1 MQKNDPVVAELANHF
16 PPERLK
22 SRLIDLYA
30 YSSDASFYTLVPRAV
45 VFPVNVEEIGLL
57 FRLAKKL
64 GVSVTFRTAGTSLSG
79 QTVTDGILVDVS
91 KHWGAVQVEDNGAYV
106 RVQPGVTGAVVNHH
120 LRKYGRKIGPDP
132 ASIQSAMMGGILSNN
147 SSGMCC
153 GVVDNSYHTLAHI
166 KFMLSNGL
174 VFDTGV
180 SGDYARFERE
190 AAGIFS
196 GLEHLRRGVMGNT
209 ALVARIR
216 EKYRRKNT
224 VGYGLNAFV
233 DFEHPLD
240 ILSHLLIGGE
250 GTLGFIAEAV
260 LRTIPDKPFK
270 SAALLFF
277 ETPRGAC
284 DAIPLLKDSGA
295 EALEFMDR
303 AALRSIEHLASAPA
317 FLKELPDRASC
328 ILCEYQADSK
338 EGLALLLDHAAQQLN
353 SLPLISR
360 TAFTSDEKERGN
372 YWKLRKGM
380 YPSVAAV
387 RAKGTSVMLEDIAV
401 PLDRLGETIELLQE
415 LFRQFNYAHAI
426 VFGHAKDGNLHFVV
440 SQSVATPEDI
450 ALFAAFNDAL
460 AELIIHRCQGA
471 LKAEHGTGR
480 QVAPYVEAEWGSEAY
495 EVMKTLKALVD
506 PDNIVNPGVIL
517 NEDRQCH
524 LKNLKSLPVVEEEV
538 DKCVECGYCE
548 LSCPSRNFTLTPRQR
563 IVLRRSLARLKAA
576 GDNRTYQAIL
586 GDYQYDGM
594 DTCAVDGMCAT
605 NCPVDIN
612 TGELIKRLRRE
623 NHSRG
628 ANYLALQVARRF
640 GFVEWMVKS
649 GLWSGQLVNTVFGA
663 RAMRKITVAMR
674 RLAPSFP
681 LWMSEMTGPV
691 SMRVQQPAAAGAVYF
706 PTCLTRMM
714 GSDKERKASIAEVL
728 LRLSDRA
735 GIGLVVPAGLS
746 GSCCGQA
753 FSSKGFADA
762 YRLTVNRTVEK
773 LWEWSRRGAL
783 PVVID
788 ISSCSYSLH
797 ACRPYLTS
805 DNQLLFD
812 KLKLMDSLEFA
823 VDMLLPRLSIRKKAG
838 KAVFHPVC
846 SLHKMNLYKKL
857 EELAV
862 RTVEE
867 PVIPFMAGCCGMA
880 GDRGFYYPGLIASAC
895 RDESNEAVAQA
906 ASGYYSTARTCEMAL
921 SEVSGKTYRSILY
934 LLDEVSDGSAG

>member
-1 MQKNDPVVAELANHF
+1 MQKNDPVVEELANHF

-22 SRLIDLYA
+22 SRLIDRYA
-30 YSSDASFYTLVPRAV
+30 YSSDASFYTLVPRAI
-45 VFPVNVEEIGLL
+45 VFPINIEEISLL
-57 FRLAKKL
+57 FRLAKQL
-64 GVSVTFRTAGTSLSG
+64 GVSITFRTAGTSLSG

-91 KHWGAVQVEDNGAYV
+91 KHWGAVQVEDYGAYV
-106 RVQPGVTGAVVNHH
+106 RVQPGVTGAAVNHH

-166 KFMLSNGL
+166 KFMLANGL
-174 VFDTGV
+174 VFDTSV
-180 SGDYARFERE
+180 PEDYVRFERE

-196 GLEHLRRGVMGNT
+196 GLGYLRRRVMENT

-216 EKYRRKNT
+216 EKYKRKNT
-224 VGYGLNAFV
+224 VGYGLNAFL

-277 ETPRGAC
+277 ESPRSAC

-295 EALEFMDR
+295 EALELMDR

-317 FLKELPDRASC
+317 FLKELPDSASC

-338 EGLALLLDHAAQQLN
+338 EGLASLLIHAAQQLGG
-353 SLPLISR
+353 LPLISQ
-360 TAFTSDEKERGN
+360 TPFTSDEKERGN

-387 RAKGTSVMLEDIAV
+387 RAKGESVMLEDIAV
-401 PLDRLGETIELLQE
+401 PLERLGETIELLQE
-415 LFRQFNYAHAI
+415 LFRRFNYAHAI

-440 SQSVATPEDI
+440 SQAVATPEDI
-450 ALFAAFNDAL
+450 VLFGAFNDAL

-480 QVAPYVEAEWGSEAY
+480 QVAPYVEAEWGTEAY
-495 EVMKTLKALVD
+495 QVMKALKALVD

-517 NEDRQCH
+517 NDDKHCH
-524 LKNLKSLPVVEEEV
+524 LRNLKSLPVVEEEV

-563 IVLRRSLARLKAA
+563 IVLRRSLARLKAS
-576 GDNRTYQAIL
+576 GNDQAYSVL
-586 GDYQYDGM
+586 LKDYQYDGM

-623 NHSRG
+623 NHSRV
-628 ANYLALQVARRF
+628 ANSLALQVARRF
-640 GFVEWMVKS
+640 RLVEWLVKA
-649 GLWSGQLVNTVFGA
+649 GLQGGRFINGLFGA
-663 RAMRKITVAMR
+663 RSMLKITVGLR
-674 RLAPSFP
+674 RVMPSFP

-691 SMRVQQPAAAGAVYF
+691 AIRAHSPAIPGAIYF

-714 GSDKERKASIAEVL
+714 GKDKEGKASIAEVL
-728 LRLSDRA
+728 IRLSDRA
-735 GIGLVVPAGLS
+735 GIGLVVPSGVN

-753 FSSKGFADA
+753 FSSKGFSDA
-762 YRLTVNRTVEK
+762 YSLTVNRTVEK
-773 LWEWSRRGAL
+773 LWEWSRQGEL

-788 ISSCSYSLH
+788 ISSCSHSLH
-797 ACRPYLTS
+797 TCRPYLTP
-805 DNQLLFD
+805 DNQVRFD

-823 VDMLLPRLSIRKKAG
+823 VDVLLPRLAIRKKAG

-867 PVIPFMAGCCGMA
+867 PVIPFTAGCCGMA

-895 RDESNEAVAQA
+895 RDEGSEAAAQV

-921 SEVSGKTYRSILY
+921 SETSGKTYRSILY
-934 LLDEVSDGSAG
+934 LLDEVSDGGAG

>member
-1 MQKNDPVVAELANHF
+1 MHKNDPVVEALANHF

-22 SRLIDLYA
+22 SRLIELYA

-45 VFPVNVEEIGLL
+45 VIPINIEEISLL
-57 FRLAKKL
+57 FRLAREL
-64 GVSVTFRTAGTSLSG
+64 QVSITFRTAGTSLSG

-91 KHWGAVQVEDNGAYV
+91 KHWGLVKVEDNGAHV
-106 RVQPGVTGAVVNHH
+106 RVQPGVTGAVVNHQ

-153 GVVDNSYHTLAHI
+153 GVVDNSYHTLANI
-166 KFMLSNGL
+166 KFMMPNGL
-174 VFDTGV
+174 IFDTG
-180 SGDYARFERE
+180 SAEDYRRFEQE
-190 AAGIFS
+190 AGELCQ
-196 GLEHLRRGVMGNT
+196 GLGRLRRRVMEN
-209 ALVARIR
+209 AELVFRIR
-216 EKYRRKNT
+216 EKYKRKNT

-277 ETPRGAC
+277 ESPRSAC
-284 DAIPLLKDSGA
+284 DAIPVLKDSGA

-317 FLKELPDRASC
+317 FLKALPERASC
-328 ILCEYQADSK
+328 ILCEYQADSR
-338 EGLALLLDHAAQQLN
+338 EGLESLLDDAVRQLAA
-353 SLPLISR
+353 LPLISQ
-360 TAFTSDEKERGN
+360 TVFTSDEKERGN

-401 PLDRLGETIELLQE
+401 PLERLGETIELLQQ
-415 LFRQFNYAHAI
+415 LFQRFNYAHAI

-440 SQSVATPEDI
+440 SQAVATAEDI
-450 ALFAAFNDAL
+450 VLFGAFNDAL

-480 QVAPYVEAEWGSEAY
+480 QVAPYVEDEWGSEAY
-495 EVMKTLKALVD
+495 QVMKELKALVD

-517 NEDRQCH
+517 NEDKHCH

-563 IVLRRSLARLKAA
+563 IVLRRSLARLKEA
-576 GDNRTYQAIL
+576 GDDQTYSVL
-586 GDYQYDGM
+586 LKDYQYDGM

-628 ANYLALQVARRF
+628 ANFLAVQAARRF
-640 GFVEWMVKS
+640 RLVEWVVKA
-649 GLWSGQLVNTVFGA
+649 GLRGGHLVNTLFGA
-663 RAMRKITVAMR
+663 KAMTKITAGVR

-681 LWMSEMTGPV
+681 LWISEMTGPV
-691 SMRVQQPAAAGAVYF
+691 AVPAHRPAVSGAVYF

-714 GSDKERKASIAEVL
+714 GKDKEGKASIAEVL

-735 GIGLVVPAGLS
+735 GVGLVIPSGVS

-762 YRLTVNRTVEK
+762 YRLTVNKTMAA
-773 LWEWSRRGAL
+773 LWEWSQQGSL

-788 ISSCSYSLH
+788 ISSCSHSLH
-797 ACRPYLTS
+797 TCRPYLTP
-805 DNQLLFD
+805 DNQVRFD
-812 KLKLMDSLEFA
+812 KMKLMDSLEFA
-823 VDMLLPRLSIRKKAG
+823 VDVLLPRLSIRKKTG

-846 SLHKMNLYKKL
+846 SLHKMGLYKKL
-857 EELAV
+857 EELGS

-867 PVIPFMAGCCGMA
+867 PVIPFTAGCCGMA

-895 RDESNEAVAQA
+895 KDESIEAAAQT
-906 ASGYYSTARTCEMAL
+906 ASGYYSTGRTCEMAL
-921 SEVSGKTYRSILY
+921 SETSGKTYRSILY

>member
-1 MQKNDPVVAELANHF
+1 MPKNDPVVAELAKHF
-16 PPERLK
+16 PSERLK

-45 VFPVNVEEIGLL
+45 VTPVNIEEIFLL
-57 FRLAKKL
+57 FRLARQL
-64 GVSVTFRTAGTSLSG
+64 RVSITFRTAGTSLSG
-79 QTVTDGILVDVS
+79 QTVTDGILVDIS
-91 KHWGAVQVEDNGAYV
+91 KYWGAIQVEENGAYV

-120 LRKYGRKIGPDP
+120 LQKYGRKIGPDP

-153 GVVDNSYHTLAHI
+153 GVADNSYHTLAYI
-166 KFMLSNGL
+166 KFMLANGQ
-174 VFDTGV
+174 VFDTGRAE
-180 SGDYARFERE
+180 DYTRFERE
-190 AAGIFS
+190 AADLCN
-196 GLEHLRRGVMGNT
+196 GLGHLRRRVMENT

-216 EKYRRKNT
+216 EKYKRKNT

-277 ETPRGAC
+277 ESPRSAC

-328 ILCEYQADSK
+328 ILCEYQADSR
-338 EGLALLLDHAAQQLN
+338 EGLEMLLDRAAQQLN
-353 SLPLISR
+353 SLALISR
-360 TAFTSDEKERGN
+360 AVFTSDEKERGS

-415 LFRQFNYAHAI
+415 MFRKFNYAHAI

-480 QVAPYVEAEWGSEAY
+480 QVAPYVEDEWGSEAY
-495 EVMKTLKALVD
+495 QVMKELKALVD

-517 NEDRQCH
+517 NDDRHCH
-524 LKNLKSLPVVEEEV
+524 LKNLKSLPIVEEEV

-563 IVLRRSLARLKAA
+563 IVLRRSLARLKAS
-576 GDNRTYQAIL
+576 GDDRTHEAIL
-586 GDYQYDGM
+586 KDYQHDGM

-623 NHSRG
+623 NHSPRT
-628 ANYLALQVARRF
+628 NFLALQVAKRF
-640 GFVEWMVKS
+640 RLTEWLVKS
-649 GLWSGQLVNTVFGA
+649 ALRSGQLINTLFGA
-663 RAMRKITVAMR
+663 RAMSKITVGMR
-674 RLAPSFP
+674 KVIPSFP

-691 SMRVQQPAAAGAVYF
+691 AVQVHRPAAAGAVYF

-714 GSDKERKASIAEVL
+714 GRDKDGKASIAEVL
-728 LRLSDRA
+728 LRLSNRA
-735 GIGLVVPAGLS
+735 GIGLSIPPGVN

-762 YRLTVNRTVEK
+762 YRFTVNQTVEK
-773 LWEWSRRGAL
+773 LWEWSHQGAL

-788 ISSCSYSLH
+788 ISSCSHSLH
-797 ACRPYLTS
+797 TCRPYLTS
-805 DNQLLFD
+805 DNQLRFD

-823 VDMLLPRLSIRKKAG
+823 VDILIPRLSIRKKAG

-867 PVIPFMAGCCGMA
+867 PVIPFTAGCCGMA

-895 RDESNEAVAQA
+895 RDEGSEAAAQA

-921 SEVSGKTYRSILY
+921 SETSGKTYRSILY
-934 LLDEVSDGSAG
+934 LLDEVSADSR

>member
-1 MQKNDPVVAELANHF
+1 MPKNDPVVAELANHF
-16 PPERLK
+16 PSERLK

-45 VFPVNVEEIGLL
+45 VIPVNIEEIFLL
-57 FRLAKKL
+57 FRLARQL
-64 GVSVTFRTAGTSLSG
+64 RVSITFRTAGTSLSG
-79 QTVTDGILVDVS
+79 QTVTDGILADVS
-91 KHWGAVQVEDNGAYV
+91 KYWGAVQVEDNGAYV

-153 GVVDNSYHTLAHI
+153 GVADNSYHTLAYI
-166 KFMLSNGL
+166 KFMLANGQ
-174 VFDTGV
+174 VFDTGRAE
-180 SGDYARFERE
+180 DYTRFERE
-190 AAGIFS
+190 AAGLCN
-196 GLEHLRRGVMGNT
+196 GLGNLRRRVMENT

-216 EKYRRKNT
+216 EKYKRKNT

-277 ETPRGAC
+277 ESPRSAC

-317 FLKELPDRASC
+317 FLKALPDRASC
-328 ILCEYQADSK
+328 ILCEYQADSR
-338 EGLALLLDHAAQQLN
+338 EGLEMLLDRAAQQLD

-360 TAFTSDEKERGN
+360 TIFTSDEKERGN

-415 LFRQFNYAHAI
+415 LFRKFNYAHAI

-440 SQSVATPEDI
+440 SQSVATPDDI

-480 QVAPYVEAEWGSEAY
+480 QVAPYVEDEWGSEAY
-495 EVMKTLKALVD
+495 QVMKELKALVD

-517 NEDRQCH
+517 NDDRHCH
-524 LKNLKSLPVVEEEV
+524 LKNLKSLPIVEEEV

-563 IVLRRSLARLKAA
+563 IVLRRSLARLKAS
-576 GDNRTYQAIL
+576 GDDRTHEAIL
-586 GDYQYDGM
+586 KDYQHDGM

-623 NHSRG
+623 NHSPR
-628 ANYLALQVARRF
+628 ANFLALQVAKRF
-640 GFVEWMVKS
+640 RLTEWLVKS
-649 GLWSGQLVNTVFGA
+649 ALNGGQLINTLFGA
-663 RAMRKITVAMR
+663 RTMSKITVGMR
-674 RLAPSFP
+674 KVIPSFP

-691 SMRVQQPAAAGAVYF
+691 AVQVYRPAAPGAVYF

-714 GSDKERKASIAEVL
+714 GRDKDGKASIAEVL
-728 LRLSDRA
+728 LRLSDKA
-735 GIGLVVPAGLS
+735 GIGLVIPPGVN

-762 YRLTVNRTVEK
+762 YRFTVNQTVEK
-773 LWEWSRRGAL
+773 LWEWSHQGAL

-788 ISSCSYSLH
+788 ISSCSHSLH
-797 ACRPYLTS
+797 TCRPYLTP
-805 DNQLLFD
+805 DNQLRFD

-823 VDMLLPRLSIRKKAG
+823 VDILIPRLSIRKKAG

-867 PVIPFMAGCCGMA
+867 PVIPFTAGCCGMA

-895 RDESNEAVAQA
+895 RDEGSEAAAQA

-921 SEVSGKTYRSILY
+921 SETSGKTYRSILY
-934 LLDEVSDGSAG
+934 LLDEVSADGR

>member
-1 MQKNDPVVAELANHF
+1 MQKNDPVVAVLANHF
-16 PPERLK
+16 PPDRLK
-22 SRLIDLYA
+22 TRLIDRYA

-45 VFPVNVEEIGLL
+45 VFPLNIDEIFLL
-57 FRLAKKL
+57 FRLAREL
-64 GVSVTFRTAGTSLSG
+64 RVSITFRTAGTSLSG

-91 KHWGAVQVEDNGAYV
+91 KHWGAVQVEDNGGYV

-132 ASIQSAMMGGILSNN
+132 ASIGSAMMGGILSNN

-174 VFDTGV
+174 IFDTGV
-180 SGDYARFERE
+180 PEDYIRFERE
-190 AAGIFS
+190 AADICT
-196 GLEHLRRGVMGNT
+196 GLGRLRSRVMENG

-216 EKYRRKNT
+216 EKYKRKNT

-277 ETPRGAC
+277 ESPRSAC
-284 DAIPLLKDSGA
+284 DAIPVLKDSGA

-303 AALRSIEHLASAPA
+303 AALRSIEDLASAPA

-328 ILCEYQADSK
+328 ILCEYQADSR
-338 EGLALLLDHAAQQLN
+338 EGLAALLDHATQQLRD
-353 SLPLISR
+353 LPLISR
-360 TAFTSDEKERGN
+360 TAFTSDEKERAN

-415 LFRQFNYAHAI
+415 LFRRFNYAHAI

-440 SQSVATPEDI
+440 SQAVATPEDI
-450 ALFAAFNDAL
+450 VLFSAFNDAL
-460 AELIIHRCQGA
+460 ADLIIHRCQGA

-495 EVMKTLKALVD
+495 QVMKELKALVD

-517 NEDRQCH
+517 NDDKQCH

-548 LSCPSRNFTLTPRQR
+548 LSCPSRNFTVTPRQR
-563 IVLRRSLARLKAA
+563 IVLRRSLARLKAV
-576 GDNRTYQAIL
+576 GDDRTYKTIL
-586 GDYQYDGM
+586 ADYQFDGM

-623 NHSRG
+623 NHSRA
-628 ANYLALQVARRF
+628 ANLLALWVARWF
-640 GFVEWMVKS
+640 GLVEWLVKLGLRGGGMVNS
-649 GLWSGQLVNTVFGA
+649 LFGD
-663 RAMRKITVAMR
+663 RAMARFTSGVR

-681 LWMSEMTGPV
+681 LWMSELTGPV
-691 SMRVQQPAAAGAVYF
+691 AVRARRPAVAGAVYF

-714 GSDKERKASIAEVL
+714 GRDKEGKASIAEVL
-728 LRLSDRA
+728 IRLTDRA
-735 GIGLVVPAGLS
+735 GVGLVIPPGVN

-753 FSSKGFADA
+753 FSSKGFSDA
-762 YRLTVNRTVEK
+762 YRFTVNRTVAA
-773 LWEWSRRGAL
+773 LWEWSRQGEL

-788 ISSCSYSLH
+788 ISSCSHSLH
-797 ACRPYLTS
+797 GCRPYLTS
-805 DNQLLFD
+805 DNQVRFD
-812 KLKLMDSLEFA
+812 KLRLMDSLEFA
-823 VDMLLPRLSIRKKAG
+823 VDVLLPRLPVRKKTS

-867 PVIPFMAGCCGMA
+867 PVIPFTAGCCGMA
-880 GDRGFYYPGLIASAC
+880 GDRGLYYPGLIASAC
-895 RDESNEAVAQA
+895 REEGGEAAAQE

-934 LLDEVSDGSAG
+934 LLDEVSDGNAG

>member
-1 MQKNDPVVAELANHF
+1 MQKTDPVVEELARHF
-16 PPERLK
+16 PSERLK

-45 VFPVNVEEIGLL
+45 VFPVDIEEIKLL
-57 FRLAKKL
+57 FQLAVRLGISL
-64 GVSVTFRTAGTSLSG
+64 TFRTAGTSLSG

-91 KHWGAVQVEDNGAYV
+91 KHWGAVRVEENGAFV

-153 GVVDNSYHTLAHI
+153 GVVDNSYHTLVHI
-166 KFMLSNGL
+166 KFMLPNGL
-174 VFDTGV
+174 VFDTGKQE
-180 SGDYARFERE
+180 DYARFERE
-190 AAGIFS
+190 APEIGD
-196 GLEHLRRGVMGNT
+196 GLVRLRSRVMENT
-209 ALVARIR
+209 DLVKRIR
-216 EKYRRKNT
+216 EKYQRKNT

-240 ILSHLLIGGE
+240 ILAHLLIGGE
-250 GTLGFIAEAV
+250 GTLAFIAEAV

-277 ETPRGAC
+277 ETPRSAC
-284 DAIPLLKDSGA
+284 EAIPLLKDSGA
-295 EALEFMDR
+295 EALELMDR

-317 FLKELPDRASC
+317 FLKELPDKASC
-328 ILCEYQADSK
+328 ILCEYQADTK
-338 EGLALLLDHAAQQLN
+338 EGLASLLQHAQDELN
-353 SLPLISR
+353 ALPLVSR

-415 LFRQFNYAHAI
+415 LFHRFNYHHAI

-450 ALFAAFNDAL
+450 LLFSAFNDAL

-495 EVMKTLKALVD
+495 QVMKELKALVD
-506 PDNIVNPGVIL
+506 PNNIVNPGVIL
-517 NEDRQCH
+517 NEDKACH

-548 LSCPSRNFTLTPRQR
+548 SSCPSRNFTLTPRQR
-563 IVLRRSLARLKAA
+563 IVLRRSLARLKET
-576 GDNRTYQAIL
+576 GDGEAYETIL
-586 GDYQYDGM
+586 KDYQYDGM

-623 NHSRG
+623 NHSRS
-628 ANYLALQVARRF
+628 ANTLALGIAKQF
-640 GFVEWMVKS
+640 KLVEWLVKS
-649 GLWSGQLVNTVFGA
+649 GLRSGQLINGLLGA
-663 RAMRKITVAMR
+663 RAMRKITVGLR
-674 RLAPSFP
+674 KIIPSFP
-681 LWMSEMTGPV
+681 LWMSEITGPV
-691 SMRVQQPAAAGAVYF
+691 TMRAQSPAMPGAVYF

-714 GSDKERKASIAEVL
+714 GKDKEGKASISDVL
-728 LRLSDRA
+728 VRLSARA
-735 GIGLVVPAGLS
+735 GIGLVIPPGVN

-773 LWEWSRRGAL
+773 LWEWSLQGRL

-788 ISSCSYSLH
+788 ISSCSHSLH
-797 ACRPYLTS
+797 TCRSYLTA
-805 DNQLLFD
+805 DNQLRFD

-823 VDMLLPRLSIRKKAG
+823 VDTLLPRLNIRKKSG
-838 KAVFHPVC
+838 RAVFHPVC
-846 SLHKMNLYKKL
+846 SLHKMGLYKKL
-857 EELAV
+857 EELAA
-862 RTVEE
+862 RTVEK
-867 PVIPFMAGCCGMA
+867 PVIPFSAGCCGMA

-895 RDESNEAVAQA
+895 RDEGSEAAAEA
-906 ASGYYSTARTCEMAL
+906 ASGYYSTGRTCEMAL

>member
-1 MQKNDPVVAELANHF
+1 
-16 PPERLK
+16 
-22 SRLIDLYA
+22 
-30 YSSDASFYTLVPRAV
+30 
-45 VFPVNVEEIGLL
+45 EEIFLL
-57 FRLAKKL
+57 FRLARQL
-64 GVSVTFRTAGTSLSG
+64 RVSITFRTAGTSLSG

-91 KHWGAVQVEDNGAYV
+91 KYWGAVQVEDNGAYV

-153 GVVDNSYHTLAHI
+153 GVADNSYHTLAYI
-166 KFMLSNGL
+166 KFMLANGQ
-174 VFDTGV
+174 VFDTGRAE
-180 SGDYARFERE
+180 DYTRFERE
-190 AAGIFS
+190 AAGLCN
-196 GLEHLRRGVMGNT
+196 GLANLRRRVMENT

-216 EKYRRKNT
+216 EKYKRKNT

-277 ETPRGAC
+277 ESPRSAC

-317 FLKELPDRASC
+317 FLKALPDRASC
-328 ILCEYQADSK
+328 ILCEYQADSR
-338 EGLALLLDHAAQQLN
+338 EGLEVLLDRAAQQLD

-360 TAFTSDEKERGN
+360 TIFTSDEKERGN

-415 LFRQFNYAHAI
+415 LFRKFNYAHAI

-440 SQSVATPEDI
+440 SQSVATSDDI

-480 QVAPYVEAEWGSEAY
+480 QVAPYVEDEWGSEAY
-495 EVMKTLKALVD
+495 QVMKELKALVD

-517 NEDRQCH
+517 NDDRHCH
-524 LKNLKSLPVVEEEV
+524 LKNLKSLPIVEEEV

-563 IVLRRSLARLKAA
+563 IVLRRSLARLKAS
-576 GDNRTYQAIL
+576 GDDRTHEAIL
-586 GDYQYDGM
+586 KDYQHDGM

-623 NHSRG
+623 NHSPR
-628 ANYLALQVARRF
+628 ANFLALQVAKRF
-640 GFVEWMVKS
+640 RLTEWLVKS
-649 GLWSGQLVNTVFGA
+649 ALNGGQLINTLFGA
-663 RAMRKITVAMR
+663 RAMSKITVGMR
-674 RLAPSFP
+674 KVIPSFP

-691 SMRVQQPAAAGAVYF
+691 AVQVYRPAAPGAVYF

-714 GSDKERKASIAEVL
+714 GRDKDGKASIAEVL
-728 LRLSDRA
+728 LRLSDKA
-735 GIGLVVPAGLS
+735 GIGLVIPPGVN

-762 YRLTVNRTVEK
+762 YRFTVNQTVDK
-773 LWEWSRRGAL
+773 LWEWSHQGAL

-788 ISSCSYSLH
+788 ISSCSHSLH
-797 ACRPYLTS
+797 TCRPYLTP
-805 DNQLLFD
+805 DNQLRFD

-823 VDMLLPRLSIRKKAG
+823 VDILIPRLSIRKKAG

-857 EELAV
+857 EELAA

-867 PVIPFMAGCCGMA
+867 PVIPFTAGCCGMA

-895 RDESNEAVAQA
+895 RDEGSEAATQA

-921 SEVSGKTYRSILY
+921 SETSGKTYRSILY
-934 LLDEVSDGSAG
+934 LLDEVSADGR